1 MVANAHI
8 YDRPTVIFGTD
19 DITCHLQMATLVPN
33 VGTPVDIETYCNP
46 GGEAVG
52 KIAWGGVFRV
62 RMSYGDDGAW
72 NFWQTLDPTE
82 TVEVTLMPSD
92 DTAVA
97 AGNPEATFDAYV
109 WPIAFIPE
117 HEVGGSATY
126 DVEYR
131 VVGEPAYDATT
142 A

>member
-1 MVANAHI
+1 MAADAFI
-8 YDRPTVIFGTD
+8 YDRPTVMFGTD

-33 VGTPVDIETYCNP
+33 VTTTDVETYCNP

-52 KIAWGGVFRV
+52 RTAWAGVFRV
-62 RMSYGDDGAW
+62 RMSYGDEGSW
-72 NFWQTLDPTE
+72 NFWQTLDPKTA
-82 TVEVTLMPSD
+82 VEVTLLPSD
-92 DTAVA
+92 ETVLSSA
-97 AGNPEATFDAYV
+97 NPEATFDAYV

-131 VVGEPAYDATT
+131 VIGEPAYDVTP
-142 A
+142 

>member
-1 MVANAHI
+1 MAVADAFL
-8 YDRPTVIFGTD
+8 YDRPTVLFGTD

-33 VGTPVDIETYCNP
+33 VTFVDVETYCNP

-52 KIAWGGVFRV
+52 KIAWTGVLRV
-62 RMSYGDDGAW
+62 RMSYGDEGSW
-72 NFWQTLDPTE
+72 NFWQTLDPQTS
-82 TVEVTLMPSD
+82 VDITLMPSD
-92 DTAVA
+92 DTAIA

-109 WPIAFIPE
+109 SPIAFIPE

-126 DVEYR
+126 DVEFR
-131 VVGEPAYDATT
+131 VIGEPAFDAST